1 MERQLDE
8 LVCGIAE
15 NNNIQQKIL
24 DKIGVLST
32 KAEGTK
38 IEGIINRKFI
48 VKIDVESCFKL
59 LSDNLTRNNVNGYN
73 RASELE
79 YNNVHKVNHN
89 VNLNHICICFNK
101 KRYLEIFIIPI
112 EKDISE
118 IHINGIN
125 IQMDYFQNYLSL
137 INSILEKNKK
147 L

>member
-15 NNNIQQKIL
+15 NNKIQQKIL

-89 VNLNHICICFNK
+89 VNLNHICICFQEN
-101 KRYLEIFIIPI
+101 RYLEIFIIPI

-125 IQMDYFQNYLSL
+125 IQMGYFQSYLQL
-137 INSILEKNKK
+137 INNILKK
-147 L
+147 

>member
-89 VNLNHICICFNK
+89 VNLNHICICFQEN
-101 KRYLEIFIIPI
+101 RYLEIFIIPI

-125 IQMDYFQNYLSL
+125 IQMGYFQSYLQL
-137 INSILEKNKK
+137 INNILKK
-147 L
+147 

>member
-1 MERQLDE
+1 MEVQLTA
-8 LVCGIAE
+8 LVRNFEKSNDILRE
-15 NNNIQQKIL
+15 ILKKIEGT
-24 DKIGVLST
+24 KI
-32 KAEGTK
+32 EGTK

-89 VNLNHICICFNK
+89 VNLNHICICFQEN
-101 KRYLEIFIIPI
+101 RYLEIFIIPI

-125 IQMDYFQNYLSL
+125 IQMGYFQSYLQL
-137 INSILEKNKK
+137 INNILKK
-147 L
+147 

>member
-1 MERQLDE
+1 MEKF
-8 LVCGIAE
+8 LVKKLAE

-38 IEGIINRKFI
+38 SERTIDRKFI

-59 LSDNLTRNNVNGYN
+59 LSDNLTRNNVNRYN
-73 RASELE
+73 KVSEIE
-79 YNNVHKVNHN
+79 DNFVHKVNHSN
-89 VNLNHICICFNK
+89 KLNHICICFNEN
-101 KRYLEIFIIPI
+101 RYLEIFIIPI

-125 IQMDYFQNYLSL
+125 IQMGYFQNYLQL
-137 INSILEKNKK
+137 INNILKK
-147 L
+147 

>member
-15 NNNIQQKIL
+15 NNKIQQKIL

-32 KAEGTK
+32 RAEGTK

-89 VNLNHICICFNK
+89 VNLNHICICFQEN
-101 KRYLEIFIIPI
+101 RYLEIFIIPI

-125 IQMDYFQNYLSL
+125 IQMGYFQSYLQL
-137 INSILEKNKK
+137 INNILKK
-147 L
+147 